1 MVSGLR
7 KLLSTHSSSQWAPV
21 AALQPV
27 AWLPVTAAELPGSV
41 LAWLAE
47 PGSLTQRL
55 RAEPGALTLH
65 CLYQG
70 AAPESDGWQRQVL
83 LLKAGRPWVWALTQA
98 SASTLNQHPELAQQ
112 GERPLGDWLFGAAA
126 ARRDS
131 LLYADLAQQ
140 VALVEA
146 LQRWRLPL
154 PTRLWA
160 RHSRFALPQGSCS
173 ITELF
178 LPDSPLYAGVEDEVS
193 ACKR

>member
-1 MVSGLR
+1 M
-7 KLLSTHSSSQWAPV
+7 STHSSSQWAPV

-70 AAPESDGWQRQVL
+70 AAPDDDGWQRQVL
-83 LLKAGRPWVWALTQA
+83 LLKAGRPWVWALTQS
-98 SASTLNQHPELAQQ
+98 SAATLSQHPELAQQ

-126 ARRDS
+126 ARRES
-131 LLYADLAQQ
+131 LLYADLAQEA
-140 VALVEA
+140 ALVEA
-146 LQRWRLPL
+146 LQRWRLPR
-154 PTRLWA
+154 PARLWA

-178 LPDSPLYAGVEDEVS
+178 LPDSPLYAGVDDEVS